1 MLDSVRRVETPEGV
15 ELSLTVAGPAAR
27 ARAWLIDAIIKAF
40 AWMGIALV
48 MGLFGK
54 AGVGLFLIAA
64 FLIYWMYPVV
74 FEAMHGATP
83 GKMSVGLRVIHD
95 NGTPV
100 GWPAALIRSLIG
112 FVDGL
117 PFGYGVGLLA
127 TLVHPDFK
135 RLGDMAA
142 GTVVVHVEK
151 KKRLEGDTTLE
162 PKVAARPPRVPL
174 LLEEQRA
181 VVEFADRAPLLTPER
196 QEELASIAAGITLG
210 DSDRAGQLQAQAAW
224 IAGKR

>member
-15 ELSLTVAGPAAR
+15 ELNLTVAGPAAR
-27 ARAWLIDAIIKAF
+27 ARAWIIDAIIKSF
-40 AWMGIALV
+40 IWMALGIVL
-48 MGLFGK
+48 GLFGN
-54 AGVGLFLIAA
+54 AGVGVFLIAA
-64 FLIYWMYPVV
+64 FLLYWLYPVV
-74 FEAMHGATP
+74 FEATRGATP

-117 PFGYGVGLLA
+117 PIGYGFGLIA

-142 GTVVVHVEK
+142 GTVVVHAEK
-151 KKRLEGDTTLE
+151 KKQRFGEEIESVQVT
-162 PKVAARPPRVPL
+162 ARPPRVPL
-174 LLEEQRA
+174 QLEEQRA
-181 VVEFADRAPLLTPER
+181 LVEFADRARLLTPER
-196 QEELASIAAGITLG
+196 QEELAAIAAGITIG
-210 DSDRAGQLQAQAAW
+210 DHDRPEQLLAQAAW